1 METPRKG
8 GENSSPILV
17 VPVRTSHGSLRSV
30 VSGAQRPIRID
41 PPQEPC
47 KSRSGA
53 LRALGLGTSLV
64 ADTGLKGVQQKCLCP
79 SMPVERG
86 SAFPTHLSAIRGQDL

>member
-1 METPRKG
+1 MTCPAW
-8 GENSSPILV
+8 V
-17 VPVRTSHGSLRSV
+17 VSVGTLPFMAASGAHGSGARRS
-30 VSGAQRPIRID
+30 IRID
-41 PPQEPC
+41 ASQEPC

-53 LRALGLGTSLV
+53 LQAVGLGTSLV

-86 SAFPTHLSAIRGQDL
+86 SVIPRQPSATTGQDL